1 MKEDMMDY
9 YKRVP
14 TEKQKREKNKQNNAE
29 NIDPGEKNEV
39 PLHVETPA
47 GEVIGTGKIIKT
59 EKGLYW
65 SFTTAA
71 GTYLKKNQKV
81 NLRIIIDR
89 QHTDFIPTSYRHHLW
104 TILGERWVA
113 DRERLALD
121 RIMLKPCA
129 TGSSTILL
137 KFPFI
142 NPRNDKRRNKRE
154 SLCVLCEILCGLRG

>member
-1 MKEDMMDY
+1 MSESFMDNPLFARCQSDPVSKAELEARTRPGQTACILARMEAMLDY

-39 PLHVETPA
+39 PLCVETPA

-65 SFTTAA
+65 CFTTAA
-71 GTYLKKNQKV
+71 GAYLKKNKKV

-89 QHTDFIPTSYRHHLW
+89 LHTDFIPTSYRHHPLRE
-104 TILGERWVA
+104 LGER
-113 DRERLALD
+113 
-121 RIMLKPCA
+121 
-129 TGSSTILL
+129 
-137 KFPFI
+137 
-142 NPRNDKRRNKRE
+142 
-154 SLCVLCEILCGLRG
+154 